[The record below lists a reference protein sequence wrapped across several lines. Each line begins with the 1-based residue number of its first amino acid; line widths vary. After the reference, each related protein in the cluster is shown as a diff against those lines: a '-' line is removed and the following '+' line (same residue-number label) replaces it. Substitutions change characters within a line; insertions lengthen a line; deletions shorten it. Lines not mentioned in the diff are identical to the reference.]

1 MCWLDIVYV
10 CVYGAT
16 QTYKSNITHARVSDA
31 ARYVNPTSVAH
42 VFANSPHVFAN
53 SFHTLAPPPLAYQ
66 PCG

>member
-42 VFANSPHVFAN
+42 VFANSHHVFAH
-53 SFHTLAPPPLAYQ
+53 SFHTLAPPPLADQ